1 MAYKGFNIDVRN
13 YMEDCSSNPRDI
25 ILLFND
31 AYLVQMTQF
40 LTLLGVWR
48 HHSKASNYIRLV
60 LPVWTMFI
68 RLKGEPTNILLY
80 KKLLRLKSIWIK
92 SIIVFFL
99 LFPTITLLMNLREV
113 EVIDWHS
120 FCRLQLPSLK
130 QNSMIADHW
139 SVWKQMFAINNVD

>member
-99 LFPTITLLMNLREV
+99 LFPFTITYAYEPQRGRGDWLTQFLQTSIAIIKTKQYDRRSLISV
-113 EVIDWHS
+113 E
-120 FCRLQLPSLK
+120 
-130 QNSMIADHW
+130 AD
-139 SVWKQMFAINNVD
+139 VCN

>member
-1 MAYKGFNIDVRN
+1 
-13 YMEDCSSNPRDI
+13 MEDCSSNPRDI

-99 LFPTITLLMNLREV
+99 LFPTITYAYEPQRGRGDWLTQFLQTSIAIIKTKQYDRRSLISV
-113 EVIDWHS
+113 E
-120 FCRLQLPSLK
+120 
-130 QNSMIADHW
+130 AD
-139 SVWKQMFAINNVD
+139 VCN